1 MDDRKAVLERAIHT
15 YGGQAQVDKAIEEMS
30 ELTKALLKHRYV
42 EKNYEIEILEDAV
55 AEEIADVEIM
65 LKQLKMIFCFDERV
79 LQYKKEKIERLERR
93 LNESGRKGQA
103 DA

>member
-1 MDDRKAVLERAIHT
+1 MDDYTAVLERAIDE
-15 YGGQAQVDKAIEEMS
+15 YGEECQIDKAIEEMS
-30 ELTKALLKHRYV
+30 ELTKALLKRRYV
-42 EKNYEIEILEDAV
+42 SKDYEIDILDDAI

-65 LKQLKMIFCFDERV
+65 IKQLKMIHQFEYKV